1 MANVNL
7 HRVTN
12 FSLYLLFTA
21 YYLTQKLVDSC
32 HFYTG
37 IRFVLSCF
45 YLLFFY
51 FDQVESEHLPFAVSM
66 TLNLS
71 NIIIII
77 LLLIKIIKLKKE
89 VNII

>member
-21 YYLTQKLVDSC
+21 YYYLTQKLVDSC

-37 IRFVLSCF
+37 ICF
-45 YLLFFY
+45 FSILIK
-51 FDQVESEHLPFAVSM
+51 
-66 TLNLS
+66 LNL
-71 NIIIII
+71 NICR
-77 LLLIKIIKLKKE
+77 LL
-89 VNII
+89 